1 MESCKPV
8 STPATTTPL
17 GQDIDGKPFSED
29 WEYASIVGMLMYL
42 GQNIR
47 PDIAFAVHQCA
58 RFTHNPKHSHAV
70 GVKRIIRYLQGTKD
84 KGMILNPD
92 ESLQADCYVDA
103 DFAGLWGV
111 ENDQDPTCVKS
122 RTGYLI
128 TYKNCSLHWA
138 SKLQLFIAL
147 STMEAE
153 YIALSQSMRELIPLQ
168 ETIKELQ
175 EFVFSSKISDL
186 KTSTISKA
194 FPPVPQSKVFEDNE
208 SCLRL
213 ASLGKM
219 SPRTKHIAI
228 PYHFF
233 RSKIDELE
241 IKVLSIDT
249 KEQLADQFT
258 KGLPEPQFVHLRKP
272 LCGW

>member
-8 STPATTTPL
+8 STPAVTTPL
-17 GQDIDGKPFSED
+17 GQDKDGKPFSED

-42 GQNIR
+42 AQNTR

-58 RFTHNPKHSHAV
+58 RFTHNPKHSHSV

-84 KGMILNPD
+84 KGMILQPNS
-92 ESLQADCYVDA
+92 SLQADCYVDA

-111 ENDQDPTCVKS
+111 EHDQDPICVKS

-128 TYKNCSLHWA
+128 TYKNCPLHWA
-138 SKLQLFIAL
+138 SKLQSQVAL

-153 YIALSQSMRELIPLQ
+153 YIALSQSMRDLIPLR
-168 ETIKELQ
+168 EIIKELQ
-175 EFVFSSKISDL
+175 TYVFKSSSNL
-186 KTSTISKA
+186 QTSTLSTA
-194 FPPVPQSKVFEDNE
+194 FEPIPESTVFEDND

-213 ASLGKM
+213 ASLGKIT
-219 SPRTKHIAI
+219 PRTKHIAI

-233 RSKIDELE
+233 RSKIEELE
-241 IKVLSIDT
+241 IKVVAIDT
-249 KEQLADQFT
+249 KKQLADQFT
-258 KGLPEPQFVHLRKP
+258 KGLPEQQFVILRNS